1 MKSDIARQALL
12 RAVQEQFSIKFPY
25 LKIDF
30 SRGGRDS
37 LRADNGVNG
46 RSKESEPAG
55 QNPQQQE
62 DTRVA
67 ATDIL
72 WNGFAVSGDMKV
84 SELEVLLQ
92 YEFGLPARIL
102 RKSGNLW
109 LETEMTNQWT
119 LGQQND
125 HGRDIAMGFGA

>member
-1 MKSDIARQALL
+1 MKSDITRQALL

-30 SRGGRDS
+30 TRTGRDTFRPELS
-37 LRADNGVNG
+37 VKSPERTQ
-46 RSKESEPAG
+46 EPLPSDDLK
-55 QNPQQQE
+55 N
-62 DTRVA
+62 A

-72 WNGFAVSGDMKV
+72 WKDFAVSGEMKV

-125 HGRDIAMGFGA
+125 HGRDIALAFGT